1 MYTLL
6 IADDEKIERDG
17 IKFLLQNY
25 TEQLEII
32 EAINGKQACEIL
44 SRKKVDI
51 LLTDIKMPFMNGIEL
66 AKKARELHPN
76 LRIILFSG
84 YSEFEY
90 AREAIQMGVLD
101 YILKPVNPE
110 EFDLVIKKIIK
121 NIQAELSSSMAQKKK
136 LAFMEEHIFLGYLG
150 GKDLSTLEQKTG
162 QKLQLGFLEKWGRM
176 LLVETESNF
185 FERHAEEV
193 QEVLKKELQIE
204 FYYLNLNI
212 EQSLLLFEK
221 GINVDYK
228 VLCEHIVRFM
238 EEHYKE
244 TIYIALSKEI
254 KEAEQLPKAF
264 NELEELIENKFYQ
277 PNLRFFISEDLM
289 SGNDKTQIEMKLTKL
304 ISNDIKLKDIFHL
317 GEHFKLLCNH
327 YENPS
332 NYSQLYVKFIFSNI
346 VKEIYLVMEKEE
358 EVGLNNAIEAIYRS
372 EKISQVIAVTK
383 KSIAQLEE
391 SLLSNKK
398 NLRSEVDAVKAYIY
412 QHYQEDLSINL
423 LAEKVYLAPGYLS
436 YIFKKETGEN
446 LSKFIKRH
454 RMEQAKYL
462 LENTYMKITQVCAEV
477 GFSNVSY
484 FCQSFREYFGISPDR
499 YRKGTD
505 NVDEVDSV
513 C

>member
-25 TEQLEII
+25 TEELEII
-32 EAINGKQACEIL
+32 EAVNGKQAYEML
-44 SRKKVDI
+44 SRRKVDI

-66 AKKARELHPN
+66 AKKARELDSN
-76 LRIILFSG
+76 LKIILFSG

-150 GKDLSTLEQKTG
+150 GKDLTILEQKTG
-162 QKLQLGFLEKWGRM
+162 QKLRADFLEKWGRM

-185 FERHAEEV
+185 FEEHAEEI
-193 QEVLKKELQIE
+193 QEVLKKELQLD

-212 EQSLLLFEK
+212 ERSLLLFEK
-221 GINVDYK
+221 EINLDYK
-228 VLCEHIVRFM
+228 VLCEHIIRFM

-254 KEAEQLPKAF
+254 KEIEELPMAF

-277 PNLRFFISEDLM
+277 PNLRFFIAEDLM

-358 EVGLNNAIEAIYRS
+358 EDSLNNAIEAIYRS

-383 KSIAQLEE
+383 RSIAQLEE
-391 SLLSNKK
+391 SLLNNKK

-412 QHYQEDLSINL
+412 QHYQDDLSINL

-462 LENTYMKITQVCAEV
+462 LENTYMKITQVCTEV

-505 NVDEVDSV
+505 NVDEADSV